1 YKKGEG
7 WTGTYFGSGT
17 SFAQFTASVESRF
30 YNNSGPAPLFKYVAV
45 GANDNLKNSPDHR
58 FKVYVSNDNFAFREI
73 NDTSYDGYSIVR
85 KTMSLQP
92 TDIGGNNTF
101 FKFEGQFLTGI
112 PYQANSVSSVSVLYP
127 RNFDL
132 DGNSSFRF
140 NLQGNNTPRLIE
152 WNNYS
157 PGKTHPLVYDFT
169 NNVRIRA
176 DKYTGTAVR
185 MIVPAGSGKCEYFI
199 HDSQDTNYLLA
210 THSRP
215 AMSPDVLP
223 GRADLELRKFCPTQ
237 ESNKN
242 KLVLLT
248 HYKFMGDYASES
260 LQLKN
265 ATSISPNTM
274 VSIQQL
280 YEQFSYG
287 MPHP

>member
-1 YKKGEG
+1 IKNYVNKSWGSYTKEDYFMHEAYNQYVNIYNYGKGRDIGGSEASDPLYKKGEG

-112 PYQANSVSSVSVLYP
+112 PSQANAVSSVSVLYP

-185 MIVPAGSGKCEYFI
+185 
-199 HDSQDTNYLLA
+199 
-210 THSRP
+210 
-215 AMSPDVLP
+215 
-223 GRADLELRKFCPTQ
+223 
-237 ESNKN
+237 
-242 KLVLLT
+242 
-248 HYKFMGDYASES
+248 
-260 LQLKN
+260 
-265 ATSISPNTM
+265 
-274 VSIQQL
+274 
-280 YEQFSYG
+280 
-287 MPHP
+287 